1 MGKIDTPIARM
12 AGRRAYI
19 DTSIFIFFLQR
30 DERYFSVVTPII
42 QACSSRRIFGVTG
55 DLVLAEVMV
64 HPYRSGD
71 ATVIAQFRSFFGQ
84 KNFLSIA
91 AHEARFFDETS
102 MIAGQK
108 RMKLI
113 DAIHYRTAVH
123 AGCQFFLTHD
133 QGIPSSDSMEVIQI
147 GDFLQLG
154 R

>member
-1 MGKIDTPIARM
+1 MGKIDALIARM
-12 AGRRAYI
+12 AGRRVYI
-19 DTSIFIFFLQR
+19 DTNIFIFFLQR
-30 DERYFSVVTPII
+30 DERYFSIVAPII

-91 AHEARFFDETS
+91 AHEARFFDEAS

-113 DAIHYRTAVH
+113 DAIHYRTAVQ

-133 QGIPSSDSMEVIQI
+133 HGIPSSDSMEVIRI
-147 GDFLQLG
+147 GDFFE
-154 R
+154 